1 MTRKLKLTVAALM
14 TAVVATLG
22 VSTTHR
28 RVSPIAK
35 DRSMCC

>member
-22 VSTTHR
+22 VSTTTAG
-28 RVSPIAK
+28 VAISK